1 MNADAINPRNRRCSA
16 PYDVTKFSTD
26 THTANGQL
34 PDTSPRRHAGQC
46 RYASFDTR
54 PSVNNPRIT
63 PASVTTHAPT
73 PPGNT
78 TRDTAPRP
86 R

>member
-34 PDTSPRRHAGQC
+34 PDTSPRRHA
-46 RYASFDTR
+46 
-54 PSVNNPRIT
+54 
-63 PASVTTHAPT
+63 
-73 PPGNT
+73 
-78 TRDTAPRP
+78 
-86 R
+86 